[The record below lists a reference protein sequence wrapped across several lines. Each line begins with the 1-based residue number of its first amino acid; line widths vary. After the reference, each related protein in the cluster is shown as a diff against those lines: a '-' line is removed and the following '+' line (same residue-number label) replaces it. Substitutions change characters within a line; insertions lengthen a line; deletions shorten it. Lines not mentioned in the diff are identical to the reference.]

1 MSASAKTCAED
12 AKTTP
17 TGAVREFHPPP
28 LTPGKR
34 YTYEIRAR
42 WTENGREVTQTR
54 NVPVTAGRVNVGFRS
69 RPRVLKRPRAANER
83 RRGSQPR
90 SKERPLIGRAPLN
103 MRTAL
108 LLEDATG

>member
-42 WTENGREVTQTR
+42 WTENGRPVEQERDIRVRANQQT
-54 NVPVTAGRVNVGFRS
+54 VETFAAGA
-69 RPRVLKRPRAANER
+69 P
-83 RRGSQPR
+83 
-90 SKERPLIGRAPLN
+90 GRASAAAAAMPP
-103 MRTAL
+103 AK
-108 LLEDATG
+108 D